1 MLAYVDMNSL
11 ELFEMWSY
19 GRILR
24 ISLASITNQEEWEL
38 VQMLNITAL
47 QIS

>member
-19 GRILR
+19 RRILR
-24 ISLASITNQEEWEL
+24 FSWVSITNQEEWEL
-38 VQMLNITAL
+38 VQLFNTRAL